1 MPVEILVYLA
11 EVIELSRRE
20 VATHRRSKI
29 AQHDFSLDP

>member
-29 AQHDFSLDP
+29 AQPDFSLDP